1 MVAEFLQVT
10 PQRWRDEVTACRE
23 EGYAFLVHLTAVDE
37 VGRADEIRILAW
49 FDDISTQQRRG
60 LATSVPREGARLDS
74 IADIF
79 PAAAWLERQVHDF
92 FAVRFTGGDMRPL
105 LNHQGGAPLRKDFLL
120 TPRGA
125 TPWPGA
131 LEPGESD
138 ASPSRRR
145 IVPPGVPEESVLA
158 NPDATATEIAL
169 SAAGMR
175 LRRGR

>member
-1 MVAEFLQVT
+1 MVEFHHVPRGQ
-10 PQRWRDEVTACRE
+10 WRDEVQACHDA
-23 EGYAFLVHLTAVDE
+23 GHGFLVHLTAVDQ

-49 FDDISTQQRRG
+49 FDHPATQQRRG
-60 LATSVPREGARLDS
+60 LATSVPREAATLDS
-74 IADIF
+74 IADIY

-92 FAVRFTGGDMRPL
+92 FAVSFDGADMRPL

-120 TPRGA
+120 APRLE

-131 LEPGESD
+131 LEPGEAD

-145 IVPPGVPEESVLA
+145 IVPPGVPEAEVRADPGASAARVA
-158 NPDATATEIAL
+158 M

-175 LRRGR
+175 VRRGQ

>member
-1 MVAEFLQVT
+1 MVEFCQVPRGSWRAEVQGC
-10 PQRWRDEVTACRE
+10 RDAGHR
-23 EGYAFLVHLTAVDE
+23 FLVHLTAVDE

-49 FDDISTQQRRG
+49 FDDVTTQQRQG
-60 LATSVPREGARLDS
+60 LATAVPREGAVLDS
-74 IADIF
+74 IADIY

-92 FAVRFTGGDMRPL
+92 FGVTFDGGDMRPL

-120 TPRGA
+120 APRVE

-145 IVPPGVPEESVLA
+145 IVPPGVPEAEVLA
-158 NPDATATEIAL
+158 DPDASAAQVAM

-175 LRRGR
+175 VRRGR